1 MRMISLRR
9 LLCFELAGASLAALL
24 FAICMT
30 GCRSTKRAVT
40 TKTITSDSVALIDI
54 DSTLTT
60 VVWRITRLQTDS
72 VTKVVEE
79 GRAVQQARR
88 RTETTAGNTSGEEV
102 QETESKEGTAAP
114 IPPREITPGEE
125 SESRRRAWVW
135 GGAVIAL
142 ILLGAG
148 YLVRQL
154 KR

>member
-1 MRMISLRR
+1 MGTKGTIFVRWCKWSAGVLFF
-9 LLCFELAGASLAALL
+9 LLL
-24 FAICMT
+24 T
-30 GCRSTKRAVT
+30 GCRSTKRAIT
-40 TKTITSDSVALIDI
+40 TNTITSDSIALIDI
-54 DSTLTT
+54 DSTLTS
-60 VVWRITRLQTDS
+60 VVWRITRIQTDS

-125 SESRRRAWVW
+125 SENRRRAWIW

>member
-9 LLCFELAGASLAALL
+9 LLCFELGALL

-54 DSTLTT
+54 DSTLTS

-79 GRAVQQARR
+79 GRAVQQTRR

-114 IPPREITPGEE
+114 IPPRETPPGGE

>member
-9 LLCFELAGASLAALL
+9 LLCFELTALL

-54 DSTLTT
+54 DSTLTS

-125 SESRRRAWVW
+125 SESRRRAWIW

>member
-1 MRMISLRR
+1 MVTKWTIFVRWCKWSAVCLF
-9 LLCFELAGASLAALL
+9 LLLS
-24 FAICMT
+24 
-30 GCRSTKRAVT
+30 GCRSTKRAIT
-40 TKTITSDSVALIDI
+40 TKTITSDSVAMIDI
-54 DSTLTT
+54 DSTITS

-125 SESRRRAWVW
+125 SENRRRAWIW